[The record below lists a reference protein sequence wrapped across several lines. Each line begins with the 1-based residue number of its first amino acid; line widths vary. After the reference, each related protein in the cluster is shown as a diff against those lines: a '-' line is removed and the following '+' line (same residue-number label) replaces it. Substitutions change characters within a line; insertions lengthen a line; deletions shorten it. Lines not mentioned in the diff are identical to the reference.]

1 MKAKKNNKVKRIV
14 AIYLAVVFVLSA
26 VAVFGV
32 SAKVYTW
39 EHTIEL
45 ASISGDSCNVGIS
58 MGGTGRMSDAFQ
70 SYPTIY
76 NGYTKSVN
84 QARAVHSSGGY
95 SSGWERFTLYDN
107 SAGIVTVSYGDTCP
121 YGFYEVS
128 YKNYSHGGCKAD
140 SIFSMTY

>member
-1 MKAKKNNKVKRIV
+1 MKIKKNSKITRIV

-26 VAVFGV
+26 VTIFGV

-45 ASISGDSCNVGIS
+45 ASIPGDSCSVGIS
-58 MGGTGRMSDAFQ
+58 MGGTGRMSDSFQ
-70 SYPTIY
+70 SYPTIF

-95 SSGWERFTLYDN
+95 STGWIKFTLHDN
-107 SAGIVTVSYGDTCP
+107 SAGIVTVSYGGTCP
-121 YGFYEVS
+121 SGFYEVR
-128 YKNYSHGGCKAD
+128 YQNYSDGGCRAD